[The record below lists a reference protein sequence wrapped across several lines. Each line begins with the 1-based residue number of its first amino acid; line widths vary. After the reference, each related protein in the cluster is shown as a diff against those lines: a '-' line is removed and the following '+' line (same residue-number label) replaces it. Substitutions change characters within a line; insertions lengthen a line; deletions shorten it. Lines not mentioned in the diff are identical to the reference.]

1 MPPRVDFYVSGEAGE
16 NTRLRLACRVTEKAY
31 LARQRILVWTDE
43 PALLP
48 RFDELLWTFGD
59 GSFVP
64 HDTLT
69 GPGAECPGPVA
80 LTTGALPA
88 DSFFEGSGTGAAGTV
103 LINLGQAV
111 PPFFARF
118 SRVAEFLDARP
129 EVRSAGRDRFKH
141 YRGQSIEPH
150 THNL

>member
-16 NTRLRLACRVTEKAY
+16 NARLRLACRVTEKAY
-31 LARQRILVWTDE
+31 LARQRVLVWSDE

-64 HDTLT
+64 HEVAPGT
-69 GPGAECPGPVA
+69 GGDCQAPVV
-80 LTTGALPA
+80 LTTGQLPGG
-88 DSFFEGSGTGAAGTV
+88 DFQGAM

-111 PPFFARF
+111 PPFFESFA
-118 SRVAEFLDARP
+118 RVAEFLDARP
-129 EVRSAGRDRFKH
+129 EVRSAGRDRFKA
-141 YRGQSIEPH
+141 YRGRAIEPH